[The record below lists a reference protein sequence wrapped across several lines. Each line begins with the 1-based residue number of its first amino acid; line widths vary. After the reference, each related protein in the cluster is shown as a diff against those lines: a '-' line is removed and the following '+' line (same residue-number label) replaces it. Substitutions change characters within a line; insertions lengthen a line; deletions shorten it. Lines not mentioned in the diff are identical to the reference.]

1 MTAVQSS
8 IALGFFDGVHT
19 AHRAIIET
27 AVRKA
32 ETRGLRPIVLT
43 FDKAPSEVLFG
54 SAPPYITTLEEKE
67 RLINALGAQMRL
79 MHTSRSLLSMTA
91 EEFAEKILV
100 QEYNAAEVTCG
111 FNYRFGSEGCGDTQ
125 LLTKL
130 GKRFGFN
137 VTVIGE
143 RISGGETVSSSRVRM
158 LISSG
163 RIEEAKESFIND
175 PYEINSA
182 NILLGRNF
190 SISGMVEHGKRLGR
204 TIGFPTAN
212 VYPPNGALLPTSGV
226 YETIVDINGERL
238 SAITNTGT
246 NPTVGKE
253 TLRTETYIPSADID
267 LYGKRITVEFVR
279 FIRAEKK
286 FSDLEALKRQIREDL
301 NGIAAFNN
309 KKI

>member
-1 MTAVQSS
+1 MPEAYKGVLQMTAVQSS

-32 ETRGLRPIVLT
+32 EMRGLRPVVLT

-67 RLINALGAQMRL
+67 RLINALGAQMCL
-79 MHTSRSLLSMTA
+79 MHTNRSLLSMSA

-100 QEYNAAEVTCG
+100 QKYNAAEVTCG

-137 VTVIGE
+137 VTVVGE
-143 RISGGETVSSSRVRM
+143 RISGGETVSSSRIRT

-163 RIEEAKESFIND
+163 RIEEANM
-175 PYEINSA
+175 
-182 NILLGRNF
+182 LLGRSF
-190 SISGMVEHGKRLGR
+190 SISGTVEHGKRLGR

-212 VYPPNGALLPTSGV
+212 VYPQSGALLPMSGV
-226 YETIVDINGERL
+226 YETVVEINGERL

-253 TLRTETYIPSADID
+253 TLRTETYIPSAEVD

-279 FIRAEKK
+279 FIRPEKK

>member
-19 AHRAIIET
+19 AHRAIIEA

-32 ETRGLRPIVLT
+32 ETRGLRPVVLT

-54 SAPPYITTLEEKE
+54 SVPPYITTLEEKE

-163 RIEEAKESFIND
+163 RIEEA
-175 PYEINSA
+175 

-212 VYPPNGALLPTSGV
+212 VYPPNGALLPMSGV
-226 YETIVDINGERL
+226 YETVVDINGERL

-301 NGIAAFNN
+301 NGIAAFNK

>member
-100 QEYNAAEVTCG
+100 HEYNAAEVTCG

-163 RIEEAKESFIND
+163 RIEEA
-175 PYEINSA
+175 

-212 VYPPNGALLPTSGV
+212 VYPPNGALLPMSGV
-226 YETIVDINGERL
+226 YETVVDINGERL

>member
-1 MTAVQSS
+1 MTAVQIS

-32 ETRGLRPIVLT
+32 ETRGLRPVVLT

-163 RIEEAKESFIND
+163 RIEEA
-175 PYEINSA
+175 

-212 VYPPNGALLPTSGV
+212 VYPPNGALLPMSGV
-226 YETIVDINGERL
+226 YETVVDINGERL

>member
-1 MTAVQSS
+1 MPEAYKGVLQMTAVQSS

-32 ETRGLRPIVLT
+32 EMRGLRPVVLT

-67 RLINALGAQMRL
+67 RLINDLGAQMCL

-137 VTVIGE
+137 VTVVGE
-143 RISGGETVSSSRVRM
+143 RISGGETVSSSRIRT

-163 RIEEAKESFIND
+163 RIEEA
-175 PYEINSA
+175 
-182 NILLGRNF
+182 NILLGRSF
-190 SISGMVEHGKRLGR
+190 SISGTVEHGKRLGR

-212 VYPPNGALLPTSGV
+212 VYPQSGALLPMSGV
-226 YETIVDINGERL
+226 YETVVEINGERL

-253 TLRTETYIPSADID
+253 TLRTETYIPSAEVD

-279 FIRAEKK
+279 FIRPEKK

-301 NGIAAFNN
+301 NVIAAFNN

>member
-1 MTAVQSS
+1 MTAVKSS

-19 AHRAIIET
+19 AHRAIIEA

-32 ETRGLRPIVLT
+32 ETRGLRPVVLT

-91 EEFAEKILV
+91 EKFAEKILV

-163 RIEEAKESFIND
+163 RIEEA
-175 PYEINSA
+175 

-212 VYPPNGALLPTSGV
+212 VYPPNGALLPMSGV
-226 YETIVDINGERL
+226 YETVVDINGERL

>member
-19 AHRAIIET
+19 AHRAIIEA

-32 ETRGLRPIVLT
+32 ETRGLRPVVLT

-163 RIEEAKESFIND
+163 RIEEA
-175 PYEINSA
+175 

-212 VYPPNGALLPTSGV
+212 VYPPNGALLPMSGV
-226 YETIVDINGERL
+226 YETVVDINGERL